1 MEFDWNPAK
10 CAKNVAERGIDVADV
25 VVGFA
30 DPGRKVAK
38 DTRNDYGEARY
49 NMLAK
54 VEGRVFH
61 TSPSLNA
68 ARSPGSSPRVK
79 QTSGSNGVMAK
90 AKVRAVLVDGKPYQK
105 KADGSLLPLKGKTD
119 WKRLDRQTSVQ
130 TETIAANDRDG
141 RPMSDEEWARAE
153 VIHPQ
158 KVPVGLKLDNDVLG
172 WFKSQGKG
180 YQTRINT
187 ILRRYYETHRKAG

>member
-1 MEFDWNPAK
+1 
-10 CAKNVAERGIDVADV
+10 
-25 VVGFA
+25 
-30 DPGRKVAK
+30 
-38 DTRNDYGEARY
+38 
-49 NMLAK
+49 
-54 VEGRVFH
+54 
-61 TSPSLNA
+61 
-68 ARSPGSSPRVK
+68 
-79 QTSGSNGVMAK
+79 MAK

-105 KADGSLLPLKGKTD
+105 KADGRLVPLKGKTD

-130 TETIAANDRDG
+130 TEAIAANDRDG
-141 RPMSDEEWARAE
+141 RPMSDEEWAKAE

-158 KVPVGLKLDNDVLG
+158 KVPVGLKLDHDVLG

>member
-1 MEFDWNPAK
+1 
-10 CAKNVAERGIDVADV
+10 
-25 VVGFA
+25 
-30 DPGRKVAK
+30 
-38 DTRNDYGEARY
+38 
-49 NMLAK
+49 
-54 VEGRVFH
+54 
-61 TSPSLNA
+61 
-68 ARSPGSSPRVK
+68 
-79 QTSGSNGVMAK
+79 MAK
-90 AKVRAVLVDGKPYQK
+90 ARVRAVLVDRKPYQK
-105 KADGSLLPLKGKTD
+105 KADGSLVPLKGKTD

-130 TETIAANDRDG
+130 TEAIAANDRDG
-141 RPMSDEEWARAE
+141 GPMSDEEWAKAE